1 MRLGSEMPQKFHGKA
16 GAQAVVP
23 QARPEAASMLHMC
36 VCVCETCFASGCNT
50 GSKHKIFLSGIDAL
64 GNVGKIWR
72 PERGLR
78 MVSGFESWEKGL
90 FSKVASNSVL
100 TTLWV

>member
-1 MRLGSEMPQKFHGKA
+1 MLKRWFLRHGLKLL
-16 GAQAVVP
+16 VCFT
-23 QARPEAASMLHMC
+23 C

-100 TTLWV
+100 TTLWEMASGFGWVSL